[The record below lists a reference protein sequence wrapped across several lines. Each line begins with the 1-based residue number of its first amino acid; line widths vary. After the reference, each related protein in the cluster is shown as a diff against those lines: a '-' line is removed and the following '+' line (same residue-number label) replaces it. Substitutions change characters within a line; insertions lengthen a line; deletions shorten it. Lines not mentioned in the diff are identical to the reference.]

1 MKNTPN
7 APFTCKYTPQIPE
20 LLLNLNCSIAI
31 STYQAGK
38 LVLISPK
45 DENSLVQLPRHFE
58 KLMGIAEDKKKDKL
72 ALACKDQVIVFSNL
86 REGWKKAV
94 ALHCPSASIRHT
106 LLPCFAMV
114 AAR

>member
-7 APFTCKYTPQIPE
+7 APFSCKYTPQIPE

-58 KLMGIAEDKKKDKL
+58 KVMGIAEDKKKDKNISCFFL
-72 ALACKDQVIVFSNL
+72 LILNSTTIHYCYLIDFSGNHSL
-86 REGWKKAV
+86 YSYQFK
-94 ALHCPSASIRHT
+94 SQD
-106 LLPCFAMV
+106 
-114 AAR
+114 